1 MAGHPLRGGVAARW
15 PSEDAAGAVSTSST
29 NDVVAAGAL
38 IEPVEIRSNSS
49 KLPPRATWAEIAPF
63 LRPFWRSAPLGATSE
78 RGGAA

>member
-1 MAGHPLRGGVAARW
+1 MIEHVEIRCRTSRG
-15 PSEDAAGAVSTSST
+15 STS
-29 NDVVAAGAL
+29 VPL